1 MLNLRKAFFILI
13 CLFAFVFALGVYF
26 SFEKSVRTL
35 LFKQYEQKLKSI
47 DDALRFGLLS
57 VLNEANIK
65 DFTKEFRIDLILSKE
80 GQIHSSLSSKALQE
94 LFLQQANSQIQS
106 YEVEGKRALFKAYEF
121 GEFSYILIVYP
132 RILSLYGYEF
142 ELILISLVCFLLCLV
157 GSSFFARKFQKNL
170 KQSLNFLD
178 KLDEKDGISLEKS
191 FFKELDELNLGLRKV
206 KVELL
211 RKADKAKKQER
222 KIALK
227 NTQLSNVISSISHE
241 LKNPL
246 SVIDLSLELL
256 RQKELDEALKKELL
270 AKISSQSKKL
280 NELTNKLNLVF
291 NLKHQALQKKEF
303 DLFLLCQKL
312 VSNPGFERVKFIG
325 NSCKIKADEFLIE
338 QVLINLLGNALKYSQ
353 KDILLKI
360 ERDKISVCDFGRG
373 IENKEFALITKKF
386 YTTHSQDH
394 NSFGIGL
401 FLVKKILNLHGV
413 KLEIKSELGKGS
425 IFSFSL
431 RHLN

>member
-1 MLNLRKAFFILI
+1 MLTLRKAFFIFV
-13 CLFAFVFALGVYF
+13 CLFALVFAFGVYF
-26 SFEKSVRTL
+26 SFEKSVQTL

-47 DDALRFGLLS
+47 DDALRFGLLRA
-57 VLNEANIK
+57 LNEANIK
-65 DFTKEFRIDLILSKE
+65 DFAKELRIDLILSKK
-80 GQIHSSLSSKALQE
+80 GQIYSSLPSQSLQE
-94 LFLQQANSQIQS
+94 YFLQHANSQIQS
-106 YEVEGKRALFKAYEF
+106 YEVEGKTALFKMYEF
-121 GEFSYILIVYP
+121 EDFSYILIVYP
-132 RILSLYGYEF
+132 RIINLYGYEF
-142 ELILISLVCFLLCLV
+142 ELVLISFICFLLCLV
-157 GSSFFARKFQKNL
+157 VFEFFARKVQKNL

-178 KLDEKDGISLEKS
+178 KLDEKDEITLEKS
-191 FFKELDELNLGLRKV
+191 FFKELNELNLGLCKI
-206 KVELL
+206 KAKLL
-211 RKADKAKKQER
+211 RKAEKAKKQER

-256 RQKELDEALKKELL
+256 EQKELDEALKKELL

-303 DLFLLCQKL
+303 DLFILCQKII
-312 VSNPGFERVKFIG
+312 SNPGFERVRLMG

-338 QVLINLLGNALKYSQ
+338 QVLINLLNNALKYSQ
-353 KDILLKI
+353 KEVLLKI
-360 ERDKISVCDFGRG
+360 EQGKISVCDFGKG
-373 IENKEFALITKKF
+373 IDSKEFALITKKF

-401 FLVKKILNLHGV
+401 FLVKKILNLHGTS
-413 KLEIKSELGKGS
+413 LEIKSELGKGS
-425 IFSFSL
+425 VFSFSL
-431 RHLN
+431 RPLS